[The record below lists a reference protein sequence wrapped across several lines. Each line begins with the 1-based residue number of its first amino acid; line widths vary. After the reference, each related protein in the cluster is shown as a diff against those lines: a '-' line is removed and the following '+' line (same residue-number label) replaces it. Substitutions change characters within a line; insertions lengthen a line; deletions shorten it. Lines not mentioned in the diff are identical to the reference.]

1 MKTRNIIA
9 VVAVLAAFPVIMG
22 AGCGKKIVPGPYIE
36 RADKA
41 VKAAK
46 ADPAAAN
53 YAEEYMKKADDAL
66 QQARTLAKSK
76 EPLDLEKVPEKTM
89 TAEIYSKIALE
100 FGSSKKKAEEDIS
113 SAKEAESQVRI
124 QMEALKM
131 SLERAKKIV
140 PKLKD
145 QINSIIRD
153 LDKMFKEEKPSGG
166 EEEKGSN

>member
-1 MKTRNIIA
+1 
-9 VVAVLAAFPVIMG
+9 
-22 AGCGKKIVPGPYIE
+22 
-36 RADKA
+36 
-41 VKAAK
+41 
-46 ADPAAAN
+46 
-53 YAEEYMKKADDAL
+53 
-66 QQARTLAKSK
+66 
-76 EPLDLEKVPEKTM
+76 M

-153 LDKMFKEEKPSGG
+153 LDKMFKEEKPSGAVTQNNPPKVNEPVVKKTPEPERKENPAPVKTDAPKEVPEDVLLKILLG
-166 EEEKGSN
+166 E